1 MWLGVMTSPAV
12 DAVFQWRVVG
22 VIGRSGACAV
32 RAAAAVCRVASATA
46 TVRSQRTADLTVR
59 VRATKHR
66 AASRMLAPVSHH
78 SCTGLKRY
86 SGVRHVDF
94 FCDV

>member
-46 TVRSQRTADLTVR
+46 TTRFQRTADLTVR
-59 VRATKHR
+59 GRATKHR
-66 AASRMLAPVSHH
+66 AASRTLAPVSHH
-78 SCTGLKRY
+78 SCTGLKPY
-86 SGVRHVDF
+86 SGARHVDF
-94 FCDV
+94 CDV